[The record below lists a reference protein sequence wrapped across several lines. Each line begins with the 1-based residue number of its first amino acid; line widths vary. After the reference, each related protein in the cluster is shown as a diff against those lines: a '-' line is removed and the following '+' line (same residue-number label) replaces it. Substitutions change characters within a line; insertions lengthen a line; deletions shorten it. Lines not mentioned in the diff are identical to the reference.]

1 MKIMREELA
10 DIGRRYIALSPLFL
24 LCFLV
29 GPIFFAATAQSRLN
43 AAYDR
48 VHGSLLRQQALSE
61 FMALISEAESAERG
75 FLLTGDKSYLHPE
88 TTVSIRPAL
97 GRLQAAYGIA
107 GVAPVELRDVQRLT
121 D

>member
-1 MKIMREELA
+1 MKIIGEELA

-48 VHGSLLRQQALSE
+48 VHASLLRQLALSE
-61 FMALISEAESAERG
+61 FMSLIFEAESAERG
-75 FLLTGDKSYLHPE
+75 FLLTGDNSYLHAE
-88 TTVSIRPAL
+88 TAGRIGPAL
-97 GRLQAAYGIA
+97 ARLQAAYG
-107 GVAPVELRDVQRLT
+107 LRPRPGRNA
-121 D
+121 